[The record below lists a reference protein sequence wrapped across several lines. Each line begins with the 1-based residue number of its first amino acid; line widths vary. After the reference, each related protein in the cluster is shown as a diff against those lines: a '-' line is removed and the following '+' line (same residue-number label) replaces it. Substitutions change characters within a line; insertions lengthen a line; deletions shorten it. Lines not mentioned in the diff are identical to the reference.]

1 MNREEAS
8 RGLHEGYESISRVF
22 NALFEP
28 VDDLAAQDNPTATD
42 AVYLMSSILDLIE
55 LAQSMMERV
64 SDETW
69 QETP

>member
-28 VDDLAAQDNPTATD
+28 VDDLAVQDNPTATD

-55 LAQSMMERV
+55 LAESMMERV

>member
-8 RGLHEGYESISRVF
+8 RGLQEGYESINRVF
-22 NALFEP
+22 DALFEP
-28 VDDLAAQDNPTATD
+28 VDDRAAQDNLTATD

-64 SDETW
+64 SDKTW

>member
-8 RGLHEGYESISRVF
+8 SNLKEGYTVIDQVF
-22 NALFEP
+22 NSLFEP
-28 VDDLAAQDNPTATD
+28 VDDLSARDNPTATD
-42 AVYLMSSILDLIE
+42 VVYLLCSVLDLIE

-64 SDETW
+64 SDKTW